1 MINTFQGE
9 LYLLETKQAKGARIP
24 ANIRWDLDGERCS
37 KFFFKVLERQNMQN
51 QTNQN
56 FALIN
61 KNQYIAAILM
71 KYLNLQKTF
80 MKTFTL
86 EKMFPKLP

>member
-37 KFFFKVLERQNMQN
+37 KNFFQSSRK
-51 QTNQN
+51 T
-56 FALIN
+56 
-61 KNQYIAAILM
+61 
-71 KYLNLQKTF
+71 KYAKPN
-80 MKTFTL
+80 
-86 EKMFPKLP
+86 